1 MSAARPP
8 ILLASPRGF
17 CAGVER
23 AVEIAELALEVYG
36 PPVYVRHEIVH
47 NRRVVEDLRAK
58 GAVFVEELDEIPAGD
73 ALVIYSAHGVAPAVR
88 DAARARGLRT
98 LDATCPLVTK
108 VHVEAL
114 RCARDG
120 YEILLV
126 GHRGHVE
133 VEGTLGHAR
142 DAMHLVES
150 REQAEQV
157 QVRNPERLAVLTQTT
172 LSVDDT
178 REILAVL
185 ARRFPAL
192 RLPKKDDICYA
203 TQNRQNAVK
212 ALAQRADRVLVVGA
226 PSSSNSNRLVEVARA
241 CGARAELVESATDV
255 PREWVAGARA
265 LGVTAGASTP
275 QVVVDEVIAE
285 LVRLGAGEVEELV
298 TELEDVHFTLPLELR
313 DARRQVAGS

>member
-1 MSAARPP
+1 
-8 ILLASPRGF
+8 
-17 CAGVER
+17 VER
-23 AVEIAELALEVYG
+23 AVEIAELALQVHG

-88 DAARARGLRT
+88 ASARARGLRT

-142 DAMHLVES
+142 DCMQLVES
-150 REQAEQV
+150 REQAERV
-157 QVRNPERLAVLTQTT
+157 EVRNPERLAVLTQTT

-212 ALAQRADRVLVVGA
+212 ALAQHADRVLVVGA
-226 PSSSNSNRLVEVARA
+226 PSSSNSNRLVEVARS
-241 CGARAELVESATDV
+241 CGVRAELVEGAADV
-255 PREWVAGARA
+255 PRAWVAGART

-275 QVVVDEVIAE
+275 QVVVDEVIAA
-285 LVRLGAGEVEELV
+285 LQRLGAGAVEELV
-298 TELEDVHFTLPLELR
+298 VELEDVHFTLPAELR
-313 DARRQVAGS
+313 DARRPSAGDA